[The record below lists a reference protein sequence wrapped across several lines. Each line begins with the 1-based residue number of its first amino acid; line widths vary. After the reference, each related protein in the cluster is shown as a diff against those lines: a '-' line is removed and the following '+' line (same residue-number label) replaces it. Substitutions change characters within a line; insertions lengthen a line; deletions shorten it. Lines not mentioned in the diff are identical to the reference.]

1 MYRLQINNLEKFF
14 LHPAVGK
21 PQKPQKAGQLNSSLL
36 NRVVIS
42 IAVVTITKIFD
53 WL

>member
-1 MYRLQINNLEKFF
+1 MYRLQINNLEKF